1 MNKVLLI
8 ARRELEAFF
17 NTWMGYI
24 IISAALLINGFLF
37 NTYAIGNQAK
47 FSSEVLKD
55 FFFLSSGIGMVAAVF
70 LSMRLLAEEKQ
81 NGTIV
86 LFYTSPITERE
97 LILGKFFSALA
108 VFVVLQIISVYIP
121 ALIFIEGKVSFGHI
135 ISGYLGITLLG
146 SAVIAIAMFGSVVA
160 PNQLIAAV
168 TGASITVV
176 LLLLWLMADKV
187 DEPFSSLFSFMAI
200 HNQRF
205 NPFSKGIVHIKDILY
220 YLSMAIFFIEC
231 SIHSL
236 ETRRLQG

>member
-1 MNKVLLI
+1 MNKVTLI
-8 ARRELEAFF
+8 AFRELSAFF

-24 IISAALLINGFLF
+24 IIGAALLINGFLF
-37 NTYAIGNQAK
+37 NTYAIGSQAK
-47 FSSEVLKD
+47 YSSVVLKD

-86 LFYTSPITERE
+86 LFFTSPITERE
-97 LILGKFFSALA
+97 LVFGKFMSALA
-108 VFVVLQIISVYIP
+108 VFVILQLISIYIP
-121 ALIFIEGKVSFGHI
+121 SLIFLEGKVSFGHI
-135 ISGYLGITLLG
+135 ISGYLGIILLG
-146 SAVIAIAMFGSVVA
+146 AAVIAISMFGSVVA

-168 TGASITVV
+168 IGASITVV

-187 DEPFSSLFSFMAI
+187 DEPFSSLFSYMAI

-205 NPFSKGIVHIKDILY
+205 NPFSKGILHLKDVLY
-220 YLSMAIFFIEC
+220 YLSVAIFFIEC

-236 ETRRLQG
+236 ETRRMQG